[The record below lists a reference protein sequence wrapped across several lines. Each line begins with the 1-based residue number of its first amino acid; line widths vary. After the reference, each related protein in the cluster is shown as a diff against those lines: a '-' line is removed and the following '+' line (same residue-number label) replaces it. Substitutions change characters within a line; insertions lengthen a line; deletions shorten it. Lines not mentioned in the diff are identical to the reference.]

1 MNFIFKRPTL
11 ASAYCDSL
19 SGHGI
24 TNAASGLFLAAP
36 RRVGKSTFLLNE
48 LIPEAKKRDW
58 TTIYIDLWANINANP
73 ADIIAEAIKNKILEL
88 DNKFSKITKKIKL
101 DKINVMGTFVLNFSS
116 PGLPENVTLTDALRI
131 LYKISNHP
139 ILLIIDEAQQA
150 LIDEKAMSAMFAIKS
165 ARDQLNS
172 QSEKTSL
179 MLVFTGSNR
188 DKLAHLVLKKNHPFF
203 GSDVTSFPLLNK
215 NYTDDFTQWVNKNL
229 APDNQFS
236 EASMYQAFKLV
247 GHRPEILRQIAGKI
261 ALSGEA
267 SNFAE
272 LLEKD
277 ALIWK
282 NRIWEEYENDF
293 NALTPL
299 QKIILQVLIKK
310 GQTWLPFSEESMQTY
325 SQLTGQQDISTATVQ
340 TAIQSLRERGLLW
353 QSGRGTYALED
364 ESFAEWYIH
373 TSKNNVISVNDLA
386 HLS

>member
-1 MNFIFKRPTL
+1 MYFTFRRTEL
-11 ASAYCDSL
+11 AIAYCDSL
-19 SGHGI
+19 AGNGI
-24 TNAASGLFLAAP
+24 ANATSGLFLAAP
-36 RRVGKSTFLLNE
+36 RRVGKSTFLLND
-48 LIPEAKKRDW
+48 LIPEAKKRGW
-58 TTIYIDLWANINANP
+58 TTIYIDLWVNINANP

-88 DNKFSKITKKIKL
+88 DSKFTKIARKIGL

-116 PGLPENVTLTDALRI
+116 PGLPENITLTDALRI
-131 LYKISNHP
+131 LYEIADAP

-150 LIDEKAMSAMFAIKS
+150 LINEKAMSAMFAIKS

-172 QSEKTSL
+172 QSAKTAL
-179 MLVFTGSNR
+179 MLAFTGSNR
-188 DKLAHLVLKKNHPFF
+188 DKLAHLVLKKSHPFF

-215 NYTDDFTQWVNKNL
+215 NYTDAFTHWVNNNL

-236 EASMYQAFKLV
+236 EESMYQAFKLV

-272 LLEKD
+272 LLKKD
-277 ALIWK
+277 ALTWQ
-282 NRIWEEYENDF
+282 NRVWEEYENDF
-293 NALTPL
+293 NTLSPL

-310 GQTWLPFSEESMQTY
+310 EQSWLPFSEESMQTY
-325 SQLTGQQDISTATVQ
+325 SQLTGQEDISTATVQ

-364 ESFAEWYIH
+364 ESFAEWYKLR
-373 TSKNNVISVNDLA
+373 SMKNEMSL
-386 HLS
+386 

>member
-1 MNFIFKRPTL
+1 MNFTFKRPAL
-11 ASAYCDSL
+11 ATAYCDSL
-19 SGHGI
+19 AGNGI
-24 TNAASGLFLAAP
+24 ANATSGLFLAAP

-48 LIPEAKKRDW
+48 LIPEAKKRGW
-58 TTIYIDLWANINANP
+58 TTVYIDLWVNINANP

-88 DNKFSKITKKIKL
+88 DSKFAKIAKKIKL
-101 DKINVMGTFVLNFSS
+101 GKINVMGTFVLNFSS
-116 PGLPENVTLTDALRI
+116 PGLPENITLTDALRI
-131 LYKISNHP
+131 LYEIANEP

-150 LIDEKAMSAMFAIKS
+150 LINEKAMSAMFAIKS

-172 QSEKTSL
+172 QSAKTPL

-203 GSDVTSFPLLNK
+203 GSDVTPFPLLNK
-215 NYTDDFTQWVNKNL
+215 NYTDAFTHWVNKNL

-236 EASMYQAFKLV
+236 EESMYQAFKLV

-272 LLEKD
+272 LLKKD
-277 ALIWK
+277 ALIWQ
-282 NRIWEEYENDF
+282 NRVWEEYENDF
-293 NALTPL
+293 NTLSPL
-299 QKIILQVLIKK
+299 QKVILQVLIKK

-325 SQLTGQQDISTATVQ
+325 SQMTGQQDISTATVQ

-364 ESFAEWYIH
+364 ESFAEWYRH
-373 TSKNNVISVNDLA
+373 TLNEKHDKTTRR
-386 HLS
+386 